1 MLNFKL
7 IYKILGQLLFLEALL
22 MSLCLAMAL
31 FYREDDAMAFAISI
45 AIIVGSGF
53 MLKYK
58 GRMAENS
65 MNRRDAYL
73 LVTLT
78 WALFSFFGAFPFTI
92 SGYISDYTDAF
103 FETMSGFTTTGATI
117 IDDVEALPHGL
128 LFWRSMTQWIGGL
141 GIAFFTIAILP
152 SLVGGSI
159 RVFAAESTGPIKS
172 KVHPRISSSAKSIW
186 LVYLLLTLSCA
197 VCLYLG
203 GMNLFDCTNYSMSIT
218 ATGGFAP
225 YNDSTG
231 HFHSA
236 FIDYT
241 TIAFMFLSGTNFTLL
256 YLTFFKRKF
265 LSLFQNSEFKLY
277 VLVVSLATMGIMYFL
292 IRFNGYDMANALRSA
307 LFQVV
312 SFITT
317 TGVFNDDAGKWPHIT
332 WVILSI
338 CMFIGACA
346 GSTSG
351 GFKSVRGV
359 ILFKVVRNEL
369 RRILHPKAERQFG
382 EQFGTGHAARVLRP
396 VYGVVY
402 LCILL
407 SDMYG
412 SGQHKLH
419 HYRHELCEQRGT
431 DAGTGNRTYRVV
443 EYPACRGQ
451 VDLFRADADGPT
463 GDIQR
468 SSAVHPW
475 FLEGQITHDMKEN
488 MRFPVEGDAMF

>member
-1 MLNFKL
+1 MINSKL
-7 IYKILGQLLFLEALL
+7 IYKILGQLLFIEAFLL
-22 MSLCLAMAL
+22 FISLLVALYYQQDDIFAFIVATLTTIGGGLILKWRGHGADNTMS
-31 FYREDDAMAFAISI
+31 
-45 AIIVGSGF
+45 
-53 MLKYK
+53 
-58 GRMAENS
+58 
-65 MNRRDAYL
+65 RRDAYL
-73 LVTLT
+73 VVSLSWIVFSLFGTL
-78 WALFSFFGAFPFTI
+78 PFMI
-92 SGYISDYTDAF
+92 SGYIHSFTDAY

-186 LVYLLLTLSCA
+186 LVYLLLTLGCA

-312 SFITT
+312 SFLTT

-369 RRILHPKAERQFG
+369 RRILHPKAVLPV
-382 EQFGTGHAARVLRP
+382 RVNGNL
-396 VYGVVY
+396 VSSSAQVTLLVFFALYMA
-402 LCILL
+402 LCIFAYFCLIC
-407 SDMYG
+407 MG
-412 SGQHKLH
+412 
-419 HYRHELCEQRGT
+419 
-431 DAGTGNRTYRVV
+431 
-443 EYPACRGQ
+443 
-451 VDLFRADADGPT
+451 VDSTNSITIAMSCASNVGPT
-463 GDIQR
+463 LGLEIGPTV
-468 SSAVHPW
+468 SWNILPAVGKW
-475 FLEGQITHDMKEN
+475 ICSVLMLMGRLEIFSVVVLFTRGFWKD
-488 MRFPVEGDAMF
+488 R